1 MVANGYLPISGMDT
15 YFCICEVSEIKK
27 ASSSCLESYVSG
39 RSRSG
44 GSLAWLAKCRCIV
57 VSHSQSCCITIV
69 ARDQVRVS
77 ILD

>member
-15 YFCICEVSEIKK
+15 YFCICEVSEIEK

-44 GSLAWLAKCRCIV
+44 GSLAWLAKRG
-57 VSHSQSCCITIV
+57 
-69 ARDQVRVS
+69 
-77 ILD
+77 